1 MAIDIE
7 LAGLK
12 SAGTYRFERD
22 LSTISSDIATNSYS
36 NLRLIVGF
44 SKKGPFN
51 SVQLITSTSQFIKLY
66 GNIDR
71 SLENRGSYF
80 HRSALVA
87 LSAGPILCLN
97 LLTPNLE
104 KDQIMH
110 RSIST
115 NIMDSNKNICTIPY
129 QTVYNTDKFWALSSE
144 SYLDSVH
151 TFDNEVTTNENNI
164 LNFTNVSNKPI
175 SVIVKKASA
184 KNTVGYE
191 ITLNEWFGKE
201 NVPEYLNGT
210 SFVSDYMVEVYV
222 VGGDFGPELFET
234 TKPSTS
240 ANGDDVQTKIYTDE
254 CSEVYDSSE
263 NLNPYKRFAS
273 DITYHEYFDKYGFKA
288 DKLNKFLSLPS
299 VNVIANYV
307 GSLLPNFTNKLNQ
320 NIWIEDMINKDTLI
334 TGLLCTEDISMI
346 ESAVI
351 DEQSGFVNEK
361 IDLIGHNL
369 RMIDDIYSIN
379 FLSYGLTQDRIEE
392 IQGSNSDN
400 DILTYIG
407 DISIHQ
413 KGSNLFIDLFI
424 DNKGNALDTDATN
437 EIIMS
442 MEDFKSDE
450 NGNKNIKVG
459 DMLLSYIT
467 KSVDT
472 NNKNKEV
479 FSRLTRVV
487 EIKSLYKQAYELD
500 ENGNIKTDN
509 DGNAIV
515 KIDENGKTIY
525 SKDNDHIRVICSDD
539 VKVSYETTN
548 GKEDHTKPYVTKYT
562 SIDNICDRY
571 HWTFLK
577 GFKVSEES
585 MPNGTN
591 ERQNEILN
599 MISEYNEN
607 SNLYKALI
615 DRDYVQWRYLV
626 DTFGY
631 GIESE
636 CKKVY
641 SLLCKGRQSGLA
653 LVNAPSMKDFKKSV
667 EPNPT
672 FVDKFGSV
680 KSEYIANGGN
690 LDNAPLNLFSLPKEE
705 NGASWAAYFYPY
717 LKISDLA
724 TVKIVPPAAYVSNLY
739 MAKYTS
745 SKPWSIVAGPK
756 RGVISGN
763 QVVGL
768 ECSLIH
774 ADREYLEPMGINPIV
789 WENGVGV
796 EIFANKTAKQSP
808 VSALSSIH
816 AREACIYIQDNV
828 EAILKKYNWE
838 ANTARNREEIKT
850 LVDTFLSNM
859 KQGDGLYD
867 FKTVMD
873 TTNNTSEV
881 IDRNIGVIDI
891 YVEIVRG
898 LEILAQ
904 RLTVLK
910 TGSIESGNFE

>member
-1 MAIDIE
+1 MAIDVE

-12 SAGTYRFERD
+12 AAGTYRFERD
-22 LSTISSDIATNSYS
+22 LSTLSSGIATEAYS

-51 SVQLITSTSQFIKLY
+51 SVQLITSSSQFIKLY

-71 SLENRGSYF
+71 SLEKRGSYF

-97 LLTPNLE
+97 LLSLDPEN
-104 KDQIMH
+104 DQVMH

-115 NIMDSNKNICTIPY
+115 NVNKSNKSICTLPY
-129 QTVYNTDKFWALSSE
+129 QTMFNTDKFWFLSSE
-144 SYLDSVH
+144 SYLDGVH
-151 TFDNEVTTNENNI
+151 VFDDNATDSSNV
-164 LNFTNVSNKPI
+164 LNFTNVGNKPI
-175 SVIVKKASA
+175 SVLVKKASE
-184 KNTVGYE
+184 KNTKGYNV
-191 ITLNEWFGKE
+191 TLNEWYGAE

-222 VGGDFGPELFET
+222 IGGDFGPAL
-234 TKPSTS
+234 TS
-240 ANGDDVQTKIYTDE
+240 DPYPVTGGDGDNIANIYKFTDS
-254 CSEVYDSSE
+254 CSEVFDSSE
-263 NLNPYKRFAS
+263 EIHPYKRFAS
-273 DITYHEYFDKYGFKA
+273 DIVYQEYFDKYGFKA
-288 DKLNKFLSLPS
+288 DKFNKFISLPS
-299 VNVIANYV
+299 VNVIATYV
-307 GSLLPNFTNKLNQ
+307 GSLLPNFVNKLNQ
-320 NIWIEDMINKDTLI
+320 NIWIEDMINKDTMV
-334 TGLLCTEDISMI
+334 TGLLCAEDVDMI

-351 DEQSGFVNEK
+351 NEESGFVNEA
-361 IDLIGHNL
+361 IDIIGHNFYC
-369 RMIDDIYSIN
+369 IDEKYKLN
-379 FLSYGLTQDRIEE
+379 FLSYALSNERLEQLDGI
-392 IQGSNSDN
+392 NSDN
-400 DILTYIG
+400 ESLTYIG
-407 DISIHQ
+407 EIGIHP
-413 KGSNLFIDLFI
+413 KGSSENYYIS
-424 DNKGNALDTDATN
+424 DNGTPLDVDADN
-437 EIIMS
+437 EIIITKT
-442 MEDFKSDE
+442 DFD
-450 NGNKNIKVG
+450 NKKIKVG
-459 DMLLSYIT
+459 DMLLSYI
-467 KSVDT
+467 KDDSYDVDPD
-472 NNKNKEV
+472 KM
-479 FSRLTRVV
+479 FSRLTRVI
-487 EIKSLYKQAYELD
+487 EIKPLYKLT
-500 ENGNIKTDN
+500 GNEY
-509 DGNAIV
+509 V
-515 KIDENGKTIY
+515 KDAQ
-525 SKDNDHIRVICSDD
+525 HVRVICSDIVYIKD
-539 VKVSYETTN
+539 NKVS
-548 GKEDHTKPYVTKYT
+548 KYNT
-562 SIDNICDRY
+562 IDNICDRY

-577 GFKVSEES
+577 GFKVSDGS
-585 MPNGTN
+585 MPGGNSDAERN
-591 ERQNEILN
+591 ARQNKILE
-599 MISEYNEN
+599 MISEHNKQ

-631 GIESE
+631 GIEDE

-641 SLLCKGRQSGLA
+641 ALLCKGRQAGLA
-653 LVNAPSMKDFKKSV
+653 LVNVPSIKDFKRSV
-667 EPNPT
+667 EPS
-672 FVDKFGSV
+672 FVDEYGAV

-690 LDNAPLNLFSLPKEE
+690 LDNAPTNLFSLPKEE

-724 TVKIVPPAAYVSNLY
+724 AVKTVPPAAYVSNLY
-739 MAKYTS
+739 VSKYST
-745 SKPWSIVAGPK
+745 SKPWAIVAGPK

-768 ECSLIH
+768 EGSLIH

-816 AREACIYIQDNV
+816 AREVCIYIQDNV

-850 LVDTFLSNM
+850 LVDTFLAGV
-859 KQGDGLYD
+859 KQGDGIYD

-873 TTNNTSEV
+873 STNNTTEI
-881 IDRNIGVIDI
+881 IDRNMGIIDI
-891 YVEIVRG
+891 YIEVVRG

>member
-1 MAIDIE
+1 MAIDVE

-12 SAGTYRFERD
+12 AAGTYRFEKD
-22 LSTISSDIATNSYS
+22 LSTLPSNIATEAYS

-51 SVQLITSTSQFIKLY
+51 SVQLITSASQFTKLY
-66 GNIDR
+66 GGIDR
-71 SLENRGSYF
+71 SLEKRGSYF
-80 HRSALVA
+80 HRSALAA

-97 LLTPNLE
+97 LLSLDLDN
-104 KDQIMH
+104 DQVMH

-115 NIMDSNKNICTIPY
+115 NINKINKNICTIPY
-129 QTVYNTDKFWALSSE
+129 QTVYDTDKFWFLSSE
-144 SYLDSVH
+144 SYIESVH
-151 TFDNEVTTNENNI
+151 TFDSGSAEKDMNNI
-164 LNFTNVSNKPI
+164 LNFTNVGNKPI

-184 KNTVGYE
+184 KNTKGYE
-191 ITLNEWFGKE
+191 VTLKEWYGAE

-222 VGGDFGPELFET
+222 VGGNFGPELNETDKVNGDEVST
-234 TKPSTS
+234 TK
-240 ANGDDVQTKIYTDE
+240 VYTDE
-254 CSEVYDSSE
+254 CSEVYGGSE
-263 NLNPYKRFAS
+263 NIHPYERFAS
-273 DITYHEYFDKYGFKA
+273 DITYQEYFDKYGFKA

-320 NIWIEDMINKDTLI
+320 NMWIQDMINDDTLT
-334 TGLLCTEDISMI
+334 TGLLCSEDVNMI
-346 ESAVI
+346 ESAVM
-351 DEQSGFVNEK
+351 DDRGFVNEA
-361 IDLIGHNL
+361 IDIIGHNL
-369 RMIDDIYSIN
+369 YSSCGTDDSYSSLS
-379 FLSYGLTQDRIEE
+379 FLSYAFSQEMIDKITTGDSDSERLSVISE
-392 IQGSNSDN
+392 ICVHKKG
-400 DILTYIG
+400 G
-407 DISIHQ
+407 DT
-413 KGSNLFIDLFI
+413 NYFID
-424 DNKGNALDTDATN
+424 DKGTYLNVDASN
-437 EIIMS
+437 EIIIDKT
-442 MEDFKSDE
+442 DFT
-450 NGNKNIKVG
+450 NKKIKVG
-459 DMLLSYIT
+459 DLILSY
-467 KSVDT
+467 SGED
-472 NNKNKEV
+472 NNNIE

-487 EIKSLYKQAYELD
+487 EIKPLYIEDKD
-500 ENGNIKTDN
+500 DIDS
-509 DGNAIV
+509 DGNNSEYI
-515 KIDENGKTIY
+515 
-525 SKDNDHIRVICSDD
+525 KDVNHVRVICSDIIVVFD
-539 VKVSYETTN
+539 KDSE
-548 GKEDHTKPYVTKYT
+548 KPYILKYN

-577 GFKVSEES
+577 GFTVSKES
-585 MPNGTN
+585 MPDGSND
-591 ERQNEILN
+591 RQNKILD
-599 MISEYNEN
+599 MISEYNNN

-615 DRDYVQWRYLV
+615 DRDYIQWRYVV
-626 DTFGY
+626 DTFGL
-631 GIESE
+631 GVEGE

-641 SLLCKGRQSGLA
+641 GLLCKGRQSGLA
-653 LVNAPSMKDFKKSV
+653 LVNAPSMKDFKKSI
-667 EPNPT
+667 EPS
-672 FVDKFGSV
+672 FVDAFGAV

-690 LDNAPLNLFSLPKEE
+690 LDKAPTGLFSLPKEE

-724 TVKIVPPAAYVSNLY
+724 AVKTVPPAAYVSNLY
-739 MAKYTS
+739 MAKYTV

-756 RGVISGN
+756 RGVIAGN
-763 QVVGL
+763 QVVGI
-768 ECSLIH
+768 ECSLIQN
-774 ADREYLEPMGINPIV
+774 DREYLEPMGINPIV
-789 WENGVGV
+789 WENGVGI

-873 TTNNTSEV
+873 TTNNTSEI
-881 IDRNIGVIDI
+881 IDRNMGVIDI